1 MQSDVE
7 DDADFLEYF
16 SFAMDGAALAGV
28 VIVSTTAISFDHV
41 YCSYAPWLHV
51 SPVCFTAVWTYMH
64 DDVSK
69 YAGED
74 LELALKEVQDNHMKK
89 WEAINMLKYV
99 LSSISYPWLI
109 KSHGINLLLS
119 LVGENHVEENSNQAD
134 FTSYAPRIFATLKVS
149 VWHF

>member
-1 MQSDVE
+1 
-7 DDADFLEYF
+7 
-16 SFAMDGAALAGV
+16 MDGAALTGV
-28 VIVSTTAISFDHV
+28 MIVSTTEISFYHV
-41 YCSYAPWLHV
+41 FCSYAPWLHV

-69 YAGED
+69 YADEE
-74 LELALKEVQDNHMKK
+74 LELALKVVHDNHMKK

-99 LSSISYPWLI
+99 LSSISYPWII

-119 LVGENHVEENSNQAD
+119 LVGENNVEEINNHAD

-149 VWHF
+149 MWHF